1 MGMDVIGTAPTSER
15 GTYFCNN
22 IHWWHPLAIYCQ
34 QVAPEIASGCRN
46 WHMND
51 GDELDA
57 DAARA
62 RLPTRLPLRST
73 AERPPDSSASGM
85 PNLRPCRR
93 KPALAARASAPC
105 LAYAG
110 GTDNRSIFSWVIPA
124 GFTVDPDHPMID
136 GPSRHPCPHCSGE
149 GIVREGSMIAGNF
162 HPFSVENVQGF
173 VAFLRDCGGV
183 PATRGV
189 K

>member
-57 DAARA
+57 DAA
-62 RLPTRLPLRST
+62 
-73 AERPPDSSASGM
+73 SA
-85 PNLRPCRR
+85 LAD
-93 KPALAARASAPC
+93 ALAA
-105 LAYAG
+105 
-110 GTDNRSIFSWVIPA
+110 T
-124 GFTVDPDHPMID
+124 ID
-136 GPSRHPCPHCSGE
+136 SGE
-149 GIVREGSMIAGNF
+149 AARLERKWHA
-162 HPFSVENVQGF
+162 
-173 VAFLRDCGGV
+173 
-183 PATRGV
+183 
-189 K
+189 